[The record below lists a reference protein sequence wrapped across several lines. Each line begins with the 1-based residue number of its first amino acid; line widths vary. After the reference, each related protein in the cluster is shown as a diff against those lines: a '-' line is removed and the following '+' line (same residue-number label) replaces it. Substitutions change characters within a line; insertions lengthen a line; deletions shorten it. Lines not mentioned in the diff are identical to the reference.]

1 MDEAVHTSLSLS
13 QRVSAVF
20 LPKSLLLHLRVRQH
34 PLRPLEFEQAVGQ
47 FVKVKVLVFRDTLH
61 LQFLQKIHQ
70 LQLHNHVILRHH
82 LLARRQLRKFLN
94 DTHVVHKV
102 HIASFRNTHVHLLH
116 AVSTVVHDVNATRK
130 PKVLRVVRR
139 KVHTDATVRVVHHQ
153 RVDDKVAIK
162 ANGVSRRD
170 RAAERVLQQSHI
182 LLVNVHIRKAILQHT
197 RQNVACVEQFV
208 DTIAPLSRHDAL
220 FRFRVFAVNQLRH
233 RFVHRNRQNQFSR
246 FVAHLHMFFQER
258 QPFEFTLLENLVGY
272 FVKGQRHFGVFVNA
286 IVVVLFFQVAFLF
299 GRNHLFHQFHGRVV
313 FARVFFLFTRHH
325 RRRQCTFDSFYFKY
339 ERVVG
344 FFHRKVSRFVANH
357 RHAHLSGAEG
367 HTEVSVHVGSGGLA
381 PREYHIG
388 KGNFFARF
396 SICHP
401 ALNQGLCQCRGSSG
415 NEHQCE
421 KKKTFNHVVA
431 IRSEVISR

>member
-1 MDEAVHTSLSLS
+1 M
-13 QRVSAVF
+13 
-20 LPKSLLLHLRVRQH
+20 
-34 PLRPLEFEQAVGQ
+34 
-47 FVKVKVLVFRDTLH
+47 
-61 LQFLQKIHQ
+61 
-70 LQLHNHVILRHH
+70 
-82 LLARRQLRKFLN
+82 
-94 DTHVVHKV
+94 
-102 HIASFRNTHVHLLH
+102 
-116 AVSTVVHDVNATRK
+116 
-130 PKVLRVVRR
+130 
-139 KVHTDATVRVVHHQ
+139 
-153 RVDDKVAIK
+153 
-162 ANGVSRRD
+162 SRRD

-182 LLVNVHIRKAILQHT
+182 LLVNVHIREAILQHT
-197 RQNVACVEQFV
+197 RQDVARVEQFV

-258 QPFEFTLLENLVGY
+258 QPFEFTLLEHLVSHL
-272 FVKGQRHFGVFVNA
+272 VKGQRHFRVFIDAVVGV
-286 IVVVLFFQVAFLF
+286 L
-299 GRNHLFHQFHGRVV
+299 

-344 FFHRKVSRFVANH
+344 LFHRKVSRFVANH

-381 PREYHIG
+381 PGEYHIG